1 MVTLVGIFI
10 RHLGLLASLSEGIP
24 ALAHLPLGDRLW
36 ANPTPQALKKLEPGV
51 LDSPKTSF
59 HFGNIP
65 RKSTVISVP
74 SLYQRS
80 ESHRELG
87 SRLPKRLGRAE
98 GRSARHPP
106 SFRSFGEAPREGP
119 SGFASRTEFS
129 VYFAE
134 GRSMSLALWA
144 VFGIFRESSLGRRLL
159 RVLSAYFD
167 AFPWGRGTRLR
178 NTSRLTSI

>member
-1 MVTLVGIFI
+1 M
-10 RHLGLLASLSEGIP
+10 
-24 ALAHLPLGDRLW
+24 
-36 ANPTPQALKKLEPGV
+36 

-98 GRSARHPP
+98 GRTPLHSAPLGKRPG
-106 SFRSFGEAPREGP
+106 RAPAGSLREL
-119 SGFASRTEFS
+119 SSRL

-134 GRSMSLALWA
+134 GRSMSLLALGA

-167 AFPWGRGTRLR
+167 AFPWGTQGFGTRLD
-178 NTSRLTSI
+178 SRAFK